1 MENHD
6 KSTFERDY
14 KLVRNSLLLALL
26 PKWLQ
31 NFLFWLL
38 MIWIGSMAYMMIS
51 EAGKDNVKILFV
63 DVLWNG
69 IIVQVL
75 KVILIPI
82 LYVLGFNLE

>member
-26 PKWLQ
+26 PKWIQ

>member
-1 MENHD
+1 
-6 KSTFERDY
+6 
-14 KLVRNSLLLALL
+14 
-26 PKWLQ
+26 
-31 NFLFWLL
+31 
-38 MIWIGSMAYMMIS
+38 MAYMMIS

>member
-1 MENHD
+1 MKNHD